1 MVVMGPFYK
10 DVDHV
15 EYQAVGAAGQKRSV
29 SMEEGMRWEGLASAQ
44 NDDEVGWFALSLS
57 LSLSLAFP
65 LDPCMAV
72 FGVACTIHHARTHL
86 LAATSAS
93 NSAGLT
99 RERSSSVLL

>member
-57 LSLSLAFP
+57 LSLSLLLFP
-65 LDPCMAV
+65 LIRAWPSLAWRV
-72 FGVACTIHHARTHL
+72 QSITHARTSLRQRRH
-86 LAATSAS
+86 
-93 NSAGLT
+93 
-99 RERSSSVLL
+99 RIQRD

>member
-1 MVVMGPFYK
+1 MYARRAPTEMPRLTDIIRAPANRNESGELRRMVVMGPFYK

-57 LSLSLAFP
+57 LSLSLSCFSP
-65 LDPCMAV
+65 
-72 FGVACTIHHARTHL
+72 
-86 LAATSAS
+86 
-93 NSAGLT
+93 
-99 RERSSSVLL
+99 